1 MYIIM
6 AILGFS
12 LLVIVHELGHFIMAK
27 VNGIKVEEFSIGMGP
42 EILSKKGSETQYS
55 LRLFPI
61 GGYVKMLG
69 EEEASDDERSFS
81 SKSPLRRICVIIA
94 GVTMNVIFAIIAF
107 TIIIS
112 NRGYTDPVI
121 SKLVDNSAAVEAGL
135 EVGDRILS
143 IDGSKVFTTTDIS
156 MGIQMA
162 KGDSVDLVV
171 NRNGK
176 KENITVTP
184 RLVEENGSQIYQIG
198 FYYTPVENPT
208 IIQSIKE
215 SFNETISL
223 VTQTY
228 KSLVMMVTGKVNFK
242 TDVGGPV
249 TIIKM
254 STQVAKNGLLSLTY
268 FLGFLSINLAV
279 FNLLPFPALDG
290 GWTVILLI
298 ELITRRKVPDK
309 IVGAVNYVGFMV
321 LIGFMIVVTLKDI
334 LFPISL

>member
-1 MYIIM
+1 
-6 AILGFS
+6 
-12 LLVIVHELGHFIMAK
+12 
-27 VNGIKVEEFSIGMGP
+27 
-42 EILSKKGSETQYS
+42 
-55 LRLFPI
+55 
-61 GGYVKMLG
+61 MLG

-81 SKSPLRRICVIIA
+81 SKSPLRRISVIIA

-112 NRGYTDPVI
+112 NRGYKDPVI

-184 RLVEENGSQIYQIG
+184 RLVKENGSQIYQIG